1 MYCMFILHVY
11 VLFFLFK
18 GILLVENRTF
28 SCSLL
33 YKLIIMK
40 NLVKFMINPYK
51 FQIIQKK
58 VNLLRKLDKI
68 KNISTHIWRPPS
80 LSELILYWISWGLG
94 GLHLHCLV
102 VTQHCLGGLQIYY
115 IVYDQTDNDNDCNIN
130 NSWFNIAIIY

>member
-1 MYCMFILHVY
+1 MSLTFFLKNMYYMFILHVY

-40 NLVKFMINPYK
+40 NLVEFMINPYK

-80 LSELILYWISWGLG
+80 LNKLTLY
-94 GLHLHCLV
+94 
-102 VTQHCLGGLQIYY
+102 
-115 IVYDQTDNDNDCNIN
+115 
-130 NSWFNIAIIY
+130 